1 MVSVTAW
8 AQLFGGT
15 VSPPNSGVTPPA
27 STPSGSYTVVV
38 PGSQAE
44 LSNLYARAVQMG
56 VRQDMMQEKTARQ
69 GPYLS
74 IGPFATYQ
82 EASQLNRYLRQGGMD
97 ARIFYQKP

>member
-1 MVSVTAW
+1 
-8 AQLFGGT
+8 
-15 VSPPNSGVTPPA
+15 
-27 STPSGSYTVVV
+27 
-38 PGSQAE
+38 
-44 LSNLYARAVQMG
+44 MG